1 MFLLNEVHPPR
12 TITNYG
18 LLQQALGSTNLIW
31 LRLADIDSLA
41 LVVVSPAD
49 MKRVHGTVAKRL
61 LLSAVLLIAPGCQ
74 SVAPIH
80 VWLPAKMKS
89 AVGSRVAIA
98 PLGGDRTFA
107 EPLRL
112 AMLTQPPRDPG
123 RIIQCVDT
131 SLLAPANSS
140 VRLVSA
146 TSEDSSDLLAMK
158 VAKQQNVD
166 FLLTGEVIE
175 QPSEMRSRLHRHAQY
190 GDELE
195 PLDPVD
201 PTATAIPS
209 PDSDDSTAL
218 RPTESKPLE
227 ATKKSIAVSWKLVDM
242 RNGGEAKGFPVV
254 THYDSTL
261 DKPSIA
267 KLAAEDAWSLIAPSV
282 YKDQAKLCVPYLKQ
296 GSREVRLGNEAATHG
311 DWMTAQIHWQQALE
325 RHPRNHAAIHNLAVA
340 AVAQQN
346 FELANELIGHA
357 IRQSP
362 RSQYRMT
369 AVWIEAKQRDYHDA
383 FGLPD
388 PPSGWSAVRR

>member
-1 MFLLNEVHPPR
+1 MR
-12 TITNYG
+12 
-18 LLQQALGSTNLIW
+18 
-31 LRLADIDSLA
+31 
-41 LVVVSPAD
+41 
-49 MKRVHGTVAKRL
+49 
-61 LLSAVLLIAPGCQ
+61 
-74 SVAPIH
+74 
-80 VWLPAKMKS
+80 S

-98 PLGGDRTFA
+98 PLGGDRAFA

-123 RIIQCVDT
+123 RVIQCVDT
-131 SLLAPANSS
+131 SMLVPANPS

-146 TSEDSSDLLAMK
+146 TSEDASDLLAMK

-175 QPSEMRSRLHRHAQY
+175 QPSEVRSRMHRQAQY

-201 PTATAIPS
+201 PSTHAIPT
-209 PDSDDSTAL
+209 PGSDGQMPAS
-218 RPTESKPLE
+218 PTESMP
-227 ATKKSIAVSWKLVDM
+227 ADVTKKSLAVSWKLVDM

-261 DKPSIA
+261 DKQSIA
-267 KLAAEDAWSLIAPSV
+267 KLAAEDAWSLITPSV
-282 YKDQAKLCVPYLKQ
+282 FKDQAKLCVPYLKQ
-296 GSREVRLGNEAATHG
+296 GSREVRLGNQAAAHG
-311 DWMTAQIHWQQALE
+311 DWMTAQQHWQQALE
-325 RHPRNHAAIHNLAVA
+325 RHPRNHAAMHNLAVA
-340 AVAQQN
+340 AVAQQD
-346 FELANELIGHA
+346 FELANERIGNA

-362 RSQYRMT
+362 HPQYRMT